1 MVDTTTIV
9 KIGNVELTEAEAEE
23 MYFNHK
29 YIVQYRKIYQLG
41 WCENYINPDGTYGGV
56 YGTLIYTSEKPLT
69 KRGRFFALTAAE
81 VNDLLGFKI
90 LIER

>member
-1 MVDTTTIV
+1 MVDTTIV
-9 KIGNVELTEAEAEE
+9 KIGNVELTETEAEE

-41 WCENYINPDGTYGGV
+41 WCSNYINSNGTYGGV
-56 YGTLIYTSEKPLT
+56 YGYLIYTSEKPLT

-81 VNDLLGFKI
+81 VNNLLGFKI